1 VCLIRNR
8 NCVPVV
14 CTCVHFRCF
23 DGFHVADRSSFLCC
37 VLSASFSSDCSVVRS
52 LNDRTSYQVELGR
65 NGYTEWCLLAYVG
78 ENTIPVCAYVVN
90 FHLACTLD
98 KRLVLVLLRERGYNQ
113 KVHFFTF
120 SSYFVVSILFLAIY
134 KNNYIIVKISLLRS
148 TSACVL

>member
-1 VCLIRNR
+1 M
-8 NCVPVV
+8 
-14 CTCVHFRCF
+14 FF
-23 DGFHVADRSSFLCC
+23 
-37 VLSASFSSDCSVVRS
+37 LSASFSSDCSVVRS

-134 KNNYIIVKISLLRS
+134 KNNYIIVKISLLRVCNKGKTTGT
-148 TSACVL
+148 TSGAGTAYHSGAPEFTPGF